1 MYMHWVAQA
10 ADLAA
15 DLVELKL
22 ETITALDAI
31 GMTPTFLYRPED
43 FQVAAV

>member
-1 MYMHWVAQA
+1 MYMPWVALA

-15 DLVELKL
+15 DLVVLKS

-31 GMTPTFLYRPED
+31 GMTPMLLYKPED
-43 FQVAAV
+43 FQVAAA